1 MMKSEIVNI
10 VAEAAAAAKSGTK
23 NEIQQSRGGGG
34 GGVWG
39 ECFQQNDKAFK
50 NFGAIWM
57 AT

>member
-34 GGVWG
+34 EGGM
-39 ECFQQNDKAFK
+39 FPTK
-50 NFGAIWM
+50 
-57 AT
+57 